1 MPTEPLSLQEHCF
14 LHIIS
19 HLESY
24 PCHELAL
31 LPKHWRHAL
40 LRTIAPI
47 HVYQLE
53 KTAVADTIDTEHIW
67 EEMSHLTDSV
77 WASYSLLDSYCDSL
91 RDRYISYICHLLF
104 NEQNRAYVVNRIT
117 QLLFAVHTSRLD
129 NDTTKSLTHHI
140 QSLFIAL
147 PPYYLVPFRCP
158 VSTEMETVSLL
169 VETGALPKVLEIYV
183 SHFCHTKLWEERNT
197 RILGQLLSAV
207 RSLKVYCTNN
217 SSVMKELLKEVT
229 ESTKDCL
236 RWLELCEATVATVW
250 CISPYL
256 TAPSGYQGLTKLHLS
271 MRKHGFEIGPEIAD
285 IIFHQL
291 NSLESLSLKHFWTD
305 SISNIEE
312 FCSAVVVLIGQPQ
325 FQRLKLEHF
334 ISFPLEAV
342 QLIIHAQ
349 LSSSPFKTQY
359 IHFEHMR
366 IINSKG
372 AKLVSADVDSSTC
385 KETGFHKHL
394 YLTSVTFPPDLLE
407 WITSINCIC
416 LNTLDLYDFTLDP
429 KPPAPAECIC
439 ECVIAHPNLHVDNVR
454 FVPNVCVY

>member
-1 MPTEPLSLQEHCF
+1 MATDPLSLQEHCF

-31 LPKHWRHAL
+31 LPKHWRQAL

-53 KTAVADTIDTEHIW
+53 NTAVADTIETEDIW

-77 WASYSLLDSYCDSL
+77 WASYSIMDSQFDSL
-91 RDRYISYICHLLF
+91 RDRYVSYICHLLF
-104 NEQNRAYVVNRIT
+104 NEQNRSYVVNRVT

-129 NDTTKSLTHHI
+129 NDITKSLTHHI

-158 VSTEMETVSLL
+158 VSTEVETISLL

-183 SHFCHTKLWEERNT
+183 DHLLHTELWKARNKI
-197 RILGQLLSAV
+197 ILGRLLGAV
-207 RSLKVYCTNN
+207 RSLKIYCSRNN
-217 SSVMKELLKEVT
+217 SAAKGLLKLVT
-229 ESTKDCL
+229 ESTKDGL
-236 RWLELCEATVATVW
+236 RWLEICEATVATVW
-250 CISPYL
+250 CISPLL
-256 TAPSGYQGLTKLHLS
+256 TAPIGYQGLTKLHLC
-271 MRKHGFEIGPEIAD
+271 MLQHGFEIGPELAD

-291 NSLESLSLKHFWTD
+291 NSLESLSLKHFWSD
-305 SISNIEE
+305 SVSNMEE
-312 FCSAVVVLIGQPQ
+312 FCSAVVALIGQPQ

-334 ISFPLEAV
+334 IGFPLEAV

-366 IINSKG
+366 MTGSKET
-372 AKLVSADVDSSTC
+372 KQVPADVDSSSC
-385 KETGFHKHL
+385 KESGPHKHL
-394 YLTSVTFPPDLLE
+394 YLTSVTFPLDLLE
-407 WITSINCIC
+407 WINSINCVY
-416 LNTLDLYDFTLDP
+416 LNTLDFYDVTLDP
-429 KPPAPAECIC
+429 KPVVPAEYIS
-439 ECVIAHPNLHVDNVR
+439 ECVTAHPNLHVTNLR
-454 FVPNVCVY
+454 FVQK